1 MTSPTDP
8 ASEARSPSVATERQR
23 GREGMI
29 ILLAALAV
37 LLFAFFETRLPQFSS
52 SNSLSNNVIFFLL
65 INLNIILL
73 VLLVFLVARNLLK
86 LVFERRRRILGSHLR
101 TRLVLAFLAVS
112 IFPAILIFLV
122 ALGFMTSSIEN
133 WFNVQV
139 EGSLSGSLEVAQA
152 YYRNASDNALVHARQ
167 LASHVRED
175 GLLAPGSKDRLQAL
189 VVDKRREYNVAMV
202 QVFGIDRDVR
212 AVVRADEVPDESE
225 LAPSAPLL
233 TAALEGRAE
242 TRIQSMGRGDV
253 IRAAVPIAGP
263 SGVEGAVVVE
273 YFVPESVAARS
284 ADIARSF
291 QEYRQL
297 KMLKQP
303 ITSNYV
309 VTLVLVTLLVI
320 FCATWMGFYLAKGI
334 TVPIQKLAEGTR
346 EVAQG
351 NWQYR
356 IGLGDAT
363 QVAPDDEFGTLVT
376 AFNQMTADLET
387 SNLELEQ
394 RRRSMETILAELTA
408 GVVAVGSDGRVT
420 TVNQAAER
428 LFVVDRSTV
437 IGRDYMAVFARS
449 DLAPARE
456 MIAELRAGVSL
467 AAVGGRVERQM
478 KLLAGGRMLTLVLTA
493 TMLRDAAGQPLGA
506 LLFCEDVTEIVKV
519 QRMEAWREVAR
530 RIAHEIKNPLTP
542 IQLSAQRLHK
552 RYAEQLK
559 GDGTL
564 FEECTRTIVRQ
575 VEELKTL
582 VNEFA
587 TFARLP
593 AGEHTPEDLNAL
605 VEEAMVLFREG
616 HRQIAFGFDPDPS
629 LPRLPLDREGIKRAV
644 INMLDNAV
652 AACDAANATPTC
664 LDQAMPRTDQAMP
677 RTDQAMPRIDRAMPR
692 IDVRTRYHRA
702 HGIVALEVAD
712 TGVGIKPE
720 ERGRLFEPYF
730 STKQGGTGLG
740 LAIVSTIVADHQG
753 FVRVKDNEPQGSRF
767 VVELPVKGPLEQ
779 IVLH

>member
-1 MTSPTDP
+1 MTRTPPTESGIP
-8 ASEARSPSVATERQR
+8 HAEQQR
-23 GREGMI
+23 RREGLI
-29 ILLAALAV
+29 ILSAALAV

-52 SNSLSNNVIFFLL
+52 SNSLTNNVIFFLL

-73 VLLVFLVARNLLK
+73 VLLVFLVARNLMK
-86 LVFERRRRILGSHLR
+86 LVFERRRRMLGSHLR

-112 IFPAILIFLV
+112 IFPAVLIFLV

-139 EGSLSGSLEVAQA
+139 ENSLSGSLDVAQA
-152 YYRNASDNALVHARQ
+152 YYRNASENALVHARQ
-167 LASHVRED
+167 LAARVHD
-175 GLLAPGSKDRLQAL
+175 DNLLASEGRQRLTDFVAAKQH
-189 VVDKRREYNVAMV
+189 EYNVGTV
-202 QVFGIDRDVR
+202 EVFAIDRQL
-212 AVVRADEVPDESE
+212 AALASADEMPDEAALPAS
-225 LAPSAPLL
+225 SSLL

-242 TRIQSMGRGDV
+242 TRIQSIGRGDV
-253 IRAAVPIAGP
+253 IRAGVPIKGVR
-263 SGVEGAVVVE
+263 GVEGAVVVE
-273 YFVPESVAARS
+273 YFVPESVATRS
-284 ADIARSF
+284 ADIARAF

-297 KMLKQP
+297 KILKQP
-303 ITSNYV
+303 ITSNYI

-363 QVAPDDEFGTLVT
+363 QVAPDDEFGTLVA

-387 SNLELEQ
+387 SHVELEK
-394 RRRSMETILAELTA
+394 RRRTMETILAELTA
-408 GVVAVGSDGRVT
+408 GVVALGSDGGVT
-420 TVNQAAER
+420 TLNQAAER
-428 LFVVDRSTV
+428 LLAIDRGDV
-437 IGRDYMAVFARS
+437 IGRDYVAVFARA
-449 DLAPARE
+449 DLGPARE
-456 MIAELRAGVSL
+456 VLAELRAGMSL
-467 AAVGGRVERQM
+467 AAAGGRVERQM
-478 KLLAGGRMLTLVLTA
+478 KLLTGGRMLTLVITA
-493 TMLRDAAGQPLGA
+493 TMLRDDAGQPLGA

-552 RYAEQLK
+552 RYAAQLK
-559 GDGTL
+559 DDGTL

-593 AGEHTPEDLNAL
+593 AGEHTPEDLNVL
-605 VEEAMVLFREG
+605 VDEAMVLFREG
-616 HRQIAFGFDPDPS
+616 HREIEFSFDADPA

-652 AACDAANATPTC
+652 AAFDGVANGAA
-664 LDQAMPRTDQAMP
+664 
-677 RTDQAMPRIDRAMPR
+677 PR

-712 TGVGIKPE
+712 TGCGIKPE

-753 FVRVKDNEPQGSRF
+753 FVRVKDNEPHGSRF
-767 VVELPVKGPLEQ
+767 VVELPVKGPIEQ

>member
-1 MTSPTDP
+1 MTHISPNDGAP
-8 ASEARSPSVATERQR
+8 LQAERQR
-23 GREGMI
+23 RREGLI
-29 ILLAALAV
+29 ILSAALAV

-52 SNSLSNNVIFFLL
+52 SNSLTNNVIFFLL

-73 VLLVFLVARNLLK
+73 VLLVFLVARNLMK
-86 LVFERRRRILGSHLR
+86 LVFERRRRMLGSHLR

-112 IFPAILIFLV
+112 IFPAVLIFLV

-152 YYRNASDNALVHARQ
+152 YYRNASENALVHARQ
-167 LASHVRED
+167 LAERVHNDDLLTAGGRE
-175 GLLAPGSKDRLQAL
+175 RLPDFVAAKQ
-189 VVDKRREYNVAMV
+189 REYNVGTV
-202 QVFGIDRDVR
+202 QVFAIDRQL
-212 AVVRADEVPDESE
+212 AALARADEMPGDAA
-225 LAPSAPLL
+225 LAASSSLL

-253 IRAAVPIAGP
+253 IRAAVPVKGP
-263 SGVEGAVVVE
+263 RGVEGAVVVE

-284 ADIARSF
+284 ADIARAF

-297 KMLKQP
+297 KILKQP
-303 ITSNYV
+303 ITSNYI

-387 SNLELEQ
+387 SHVELEK
-394 RRRSMETILAELTA
+394 RRRTMETILAELTA
-408 GVVAVGSDGRVT
+408 GVVALGSDGRVT
-420 TVNQAAER
+420 TLNQAAER
-428 LFVVDRSTV
+428 LLGIDRANV
-437 IGRDYMAVFARS
+437 IGHDYMAVFART
-449 DLAPARE
+449 DLGPARE
-456 MIAELRAGVSL
+456 VLAELRAGVSL
-467 AAVGGRVERQM
+467 AAAGGRVERQM
-478 KLLAGGRMLTLVLTA
+478 KLLASGRMLTLVLTA
-493 TMLRDAAGQPLGA
+493 TMLRDDAGQPLGA

-552 RYAEQLK
+552 RYAAQLK
-559 GDGTL
+559 EDGTL

-593 AGEHTPEDLNAL
+593 AGEHTPEDLNEL
-605 VEEAMVLFREG
+605 VDEAMVLFREG
-616 HRQIAFGFDPDPS
+616 HREIDFSFDRDPA

-652 AACDAANATPTC
+652 AACDGAS
-664 LDQAMPRTDQAMP
+664 DGV
-677 RTDQAMPRIDRAMPR
+677 PR

-712 TGVGIKPE
+712 TGCGIKPE

-767 VVELPVKGPLEQ
+767 VVELPVKGPFEQ

>member
-1 MTSPTDP
+1 MTNSPKARADQPDP
-8 ASEARSPSVATERQR
+8 AVPADRQR
-23 GREGMI
+23 RREGLI
-29 ILLAALAV
+29 ILSAALAV
-37 LLFAFFETRLPQFSS
+37 LLFAFFETRLPQFSNG
-52 SNSLSNNVIFFLL
+52 NSLSNNVIFFLL

-73 VLLVFLVARNLLK
+73 VLLVFLVARNLMK
-86 LVFERRRRILGSHLR
+86 LVFERRRRMLGSHLR
-101 TRLVLAFLAVS
+101 TRLVLAFVAVS
-112 IFPAILIFLV
+112 IFPAVLIFLV

-139 EGSLSGSLEVAQA
+139 ENSLSGSLAVAQA
-152 YYRNASDNALVHARQ
+152 YYKHASDDALVHARQ
-167 LASHVRED
+167 LAERVRD
-175 GLLAPGSKDRLQAL
+175 DQLLEGDAKTGLQAL
-189 VVDKRREYNVAMV
+189 VADKQREYNVAAV
-202 QVFGIDRDVR
+202 QVFAVDRT
-212 AVVRADEVPDESE
+212 AAALARADDLPDEAVLGSSSS
-225 LAPSAPLL
+225 LV
-233 TAALEGRAE
+233 TAALAGRAE
-242 TRIQSMGRGDV
+242 TRIQSLGRGDV
-253 IRAAVPIAGP
+253 IRGAVPVRGP
-263 SGVEGAVVVE
+263 QGILGAVVVA
-273 YFVPESVAARS
+273 YHVPEIVASRS
-284 ADIARSF
+284 ADMARSF

-297 KMLKQP
+297 KIMKQP

-309 VTLVLVTLLVI
+309 VTLVLVTLLVV
-320 FCATWMGFYLAKGI
+320 FCAIWMGFYLAKGI

-363 QVAPDDEFGTLVT
+363 QIAPDDEFGTLV
-376 AFNQMTADLET
+376 ASFNQMTADLET

-394 RRRSMETILAELTA
+394 RRRTMETILAELTA
-408 GVVAVGSDGRVT
+408 GVVAVDPDGRVT
-420 TVNQAAER
+420 TLNQAAER
-428 LFVVDRSTV
+428 LLGMDRSAV
-437 IGRDYMAVFARS
+437 IGRDYIAVFARP

-456 MIAELRAGVSL
+456 VIGELRAGVSL
-467 AAVGGRVERQM
+467 AGAGGRVERQM
-478 KLLAGGRMLTLVLTA
+478 KLLAGGRMVTLVLTA
-493 TMLRDAAGQPLGA
+493 TMLRDDAGQPLGA
-506 LLFCEDVTEIVKV
+506 LLFCDDVTEIVKV

-559 GDGTL
+559 EDGSL

-575 VEELKTL
+575 VEELKSL

-593 AGEHTPEDLNAL
+593 AGEHTPEDLNEL
-605 VEEAMVLFREG
+605 VDEAMVLFREG
-616 HRQIAFGFDPDPS
+616 HRQIDFSFDPDPS
-629 LPRLPLDREGIKRAV
+629 LPRLPLDREGIKRAI

-652 AACDAANATPTC
+652 AACDATRDDAS
-664 LDQAMPRTDQAMP
+664 
-677 RTDQAMPRIDRAMPR
+677 RIE
-692 IDVRTRYHRA
+692 VRTRYHRA

-720 ERGRLFEPYF
+720 ERSRLFEPYF

-753 FVRVKDNEPQGSRF
+753 FVRVKDNEPHGSRF
-767 VVELPVKGPLEQ
+767 VVELPVKGPVEQ

>member
-1 MTSPTDP
+1 MTSQANDRRDP
-8 ASEARSPSVATERQR
+8 STAPEAPGERQR
-23 GREGMI
+23 RREGLI
-29 ILLAALAV
+29 ILSAALAV

-86 LVFERRRRILGSHLR
+86 LVFERRRHILGSHLR

-139 EGSLSGSLEVAQA
+139 ESSLAGSLEVAQA
-152 YYRNASDNALVHARQ
+152 YYRSASDNALVHARQ
-167 LASHVRED
+167 LAGRVRQDDLLRAD
-175 GLLAPGSKDRLQAL
+175 GTKRLQEL
-189 VVDKRREYNVAMV
+189 VTDKRREYNVGAV
-202 QVFGIDRDVR
+202 QIFGIDRDVR
-212 AVVRADEVPDESE
+212 AMALADDVPGDAT
-225 LAPSAPLL
+225 LVASAPLL

-242 TRIQSMGRGDV
+242 TRIQSIGKGDV
-253 IRAAVPIAGP
+253 IRAAVPIVGT
-263 SGVEGAVVVE
+263 SGTAGAVVIE
-273 YFVPESVAARS
+273 YFVPESVATRS

-297 KMLKQP
+297 KILKQP

-363 QVAPDDEFGTLVT
+363 QVAPDDEFGTLV
-376 AFNQMTADLET
+376 ASFNQMTADLER

-408 GVVAVGSDGRVT
+408 GVIAVDPDGRVT
-420 TVNQAAER
+420 TLNQAAER
-428 LFVVDRSTV
+428 LFVIDRATV

-456 MIAELRAGVSL
+456 TIAELRAGVSL
-467 AAVGGRVERQM
+467 VAARGRVERQM
-478 KLLAGGRMLTLVLTA
+478 KVLSGGRMLTLVLTA
-493 TMLRDAAGQPLGA
+493 TMLRDSAGQALGA

-559 GDGTL
+559 EDGTL

-605 VEEAMVLFREG
+605 VDEAMVLFREG
-616 HRQIAFGFDPDPS
+616 HRHIGFSFDPDPS
-629 LPRLPLDREGIKRAV
+629 LPRLPLDREGIKRAL

-652 AACDAANATPTC
+652 AACDGA
-664 LDQAMPRTDQAMP
+664 PRTSG
-677 RTDQAMPRIDRAMPR
+677 TSPR

-712 TGVGIKPE
+712 TGIGIKPE

-753 FVRVKDNEPQGSRF
+753 FVRVKDNDPQGSRF

>member
-1 MTSPTDP
+1 MTSTTTNGPDP
-8 ASEARSPSVATERQR
+8 ATSDGPADRQR
-23 GREGMI
+23 RREGLI
-29 ILLAALAV
+29 ILSAALAV

-86 LVFERRRRILGSHLR
+86 LVFERRRRMLGSHLR

-139 EGSLSGSLEVAQA
+139 ESSLAGSLEVAQA
-152 YYRNASDNALVHARQ
+152 YYKNASENALVHARQ
-167 LASHVRED
+167 LAERVD
-175 GLLAPGSKDRLQAL
+175 DDKLLGRDAQPRLAAL
-189 VVDKRREYNVAMV
+189 IAEKQREYHVGTV
-202 QVFGIDRDVR
+202 QVFDIDRNV
-212 AVVRADEVPDESE
+212 AASAHASEVPGESA
-225 LAPSAPLL
+225 LPPKSPLL

-242 TRIQSMGRGDV
+242 TRIQSIGRGDV
-253 IRAAVPIAGP
+253 IRAAVPIRGQG
-263 SGVEGAVVVE
+263 GVQGAVVVE
-273 YFVPESVAARS
+273 YFVPESVATRS

-297 KMLKQP
+297 KILKQP

-363 QVAPDDEFGTLVT
+363 QVAPDDEFGTLV
-376 AFNQMTADLET
+376 ASFNQMTADLET
-387 SNLELEQ
+387 SNLELEK
-394 RRRSMETILAELTA
+394 RRRTMETILAELTA
-408 GVVAVGSDGRVT
+408 GVVAVGPDGRVAT
-420 TVNQAAER
+420 LNQAAER
-428 LFVVDRSTV
+428 LLVIDRATV

-456 MIAELRAGVSL
+456 MLAELRAGVSL
-467 AAVGGRVERQM
+467 AAARGRVERQM
-478 KLLAGGRMLTLVLTA
+478 KLLAGGRMVTLVLTA
-493 TMLRDAAGQPLGA
+493 TMLRDDAGAPLGA

-542 IQLSAQRLHK
+542 IQLSAQRMHK
-552 RYAEQLK
+552 RYAAQLK
-559 GDGTL
+559 EDGAL

-616 HRQIAFGFDPDPS
+616 HREIDFSFDADPG
-629 LPRLPLDREGIKRAV
+629 LPRLHLDREGIKRAV

-652 AACDAANATPTC
+652 AACGAADGGAPSPHGS
-664 LDQAMPRTDQAMP
+664 LL
-677 RTDQAMPRIDRAMPR
+677 R

-702 HGIVALEVAD
+702 HGFVALEVAD
-712 TGVGIKPE
+712 TGIGIKPE
-720 ERGRLFEPYF
+720 DRNRLFEPYY

-767 VVELPVKGPLEQ
+767 VVELPVKGPAEQ

>member
-1 MTSPTDP
+1 
-8 ASEARSPSVATERQR
+8 
-23 GREGMI
+23 
-29 ILLAALAV
+29 
-37 LLFAFFETRLPQFSS
+37 
-52 SNSLSNNVIFFLL
+52 
-65 INLNIILL
+65 
-73 VLLVFLVARNLLK
+73 
-86 LVFERRRRILGSHLR
+86 
-101 TRLVLAFLAVS
+101 
-112 IFPAILIFLV
+112 
-122 ALGFMTSSIEN
+122 
-133 WFNVQV
+133 
-139 EGSLSGSLEVAQA
+139 
-152 YYRNASDNALVHARQ
+152 
-167 LASHVRED
+167 
-175 GLLAPGSKDRLQAL
+175 
-189 VVDKRREYNVAMV
+189 
-202 QVFGIDRDVR
+202 
-212 AVVRADEVPDESE
+212 
-225 LAPSAPLL
+225 
-233 TAALEGRAE
+233 
-242 TRIQSMGRGDV
+242 
-253 IRAAVPIAGP
+253 
-263 SGVEGAVVVE
+263 
-273 YFVPESVAARS
+273 
-284 ADIARSF
+284 
-291 QEYRQL
+291 
-297 KMLKQP
+297 
-303 ITSNYV
+303 

-363 QVAPDDEFGTLVT
+363 QVAPDDEFGTLV
-376 AFNQMTADLET
+376 ASFNQMTADLET

-394 RRRSMETILAELTA
+394 RRRTMETILAELTA
-408 GVVAVGSDGRVT
+408 GVVAVGPDGRVT
-420 TVNQAAER
+420 TLNQAGER
-428 LFVVDRSTV
+428 LLVIERATV

-456 MIAELRAGVSL
+456 MIAELRAGISL
-467 AAVGGRVERQM
+467 ASAGGRVERQM

-559 GDGTL
+559 EDGTL

-593 AGEHTPEDLNAL
+593 AGEHTPEDLNTL

-616 HRQIAFGFDPDPS
+616 HPQIDFSFDADPS
-629 LPRLPLDREGIKRAV
+629 LPLLPLDREGIKRAI

-652 AACDAANATPTC
+652 AACDASGNGANPRVNGATPRN
-664 LDQAMPRTDQAMP
+664 DAP
-677 RTDQAMPRIDRAMPR
+677 MPR
-692 IDVRTRYHRA
+692 IDVRTRHHRA
-702 HGIVALEVAD
+702 HGFVALEVAD
-712 TGVGIKPE
+712 TGIGIKPE

-740 LAIVSTIVADHQG
+740 LAIVSTIIADHQG

-767 VVELPVKGPLEQ
+767 VVELPVKGPFEQ

>member
-1 MTSPTDP
+1 MTNPHKARADQPEGAVVP
-8 ASEARSPSVATERQR
+8 ADRQR
-23 GREGMI
+23 RREGLI
-29 ILLAALAV
+29 ILSAALAV
-37 LLFAFFETRLPQFSS
+37 LLFAFFETRLPQFSNG
-52 SNSLSNNVIFFLL
+52 NSLSNNVIFFLL

-73 VLLVFLVARNLLK
+73 VLLVFLVARNLMK

-101 TRLVLAFLAVS
+101 TRLVLAFVAVS
-112 IFPAILIFLV
+112 IFPAVLIFLV

-139 EGSLSGSLEVAQA
+139 ENSLSGSLEVAQA
-152 YYRNASDNALVHARQ
+152 YYKHASDDALVHARQ
-167 LASHVRED
+167 LAERVRD
-175 GLLAPGSKDRLQAL
+175 DQLLEGDAKGGLQAF
-189 VVDKRREYNVAMV
+189 VAEKQREYNVAAV
-202 QVFGIDRDVR
+202 QVFAVDRTP
-212 AVVRADEVPDESE
+212 AALARADGIPDEAI
-225 LAPSAPLL
+225 LASASSLV
-233 TAALEGRAE
+233 TAALAGRAE
-242 TRIQSMGRGDV
+242 TRIQSVGRGDV
-253 IRAAVPIAGP
+253 IRGAVPVRGP
-263 SGVEGAVVVE
+263 KGILGAVIVA
-273 YFVPESVAARS
+273 YHVPEIVAARS
-284 ADIARSF
+284 ADMARSF

-297 KMLKQP
+297 KIMKQP

-320 FCATWMGFYLAKGI
+320 FCATWMGLYLAKGI

-363 QVAPDDEFGTLVT
+363 QVAPDDEFGTLV
-376 AFNQMTADLET
+376 ASFNQMTADLET
-387 SNLELEQ
+387 SNHELEQ
-394 RRRSMETILAELTA
+394 RRRTMETILAELTA
-408 GVVAVGSDGRVT
+408 GVVAVGPDGRVT
-420 TVNQAAER
+420 TINQAAER
-428 LFVVDRSTV
+428 LLGMDRSAV
-437 IGRDYMAVFARS
+437 IGRDYIAVFARP

-456 MIAELRAGVSL
+456 VIGELRAGLSL
-467 AAVGGRVERQM
+467 AGAGGRVERQM
-478 KLLAGGRMLTLVLTA
+478 KLLAGGRMVTLVLTA
-493 TMLRDAAGQPLGA
+493 TMLRDDAGQPLGA
-506 LLFCEDVTEIVKV
+506 LLFCDDVTEIVKV

-559 GDGTL
+559 EDGSL

-575 VEELKTL
+575 VEELKSL

-593 AGEHTPEDLNAL
+593 SGEHTPEDLNEL
-605 VEEAMVLFREG
+605 VGEAMVLFREG
-616 HRQIAFGFDPDPS
+616 HRQIDFSFDPDPT
-629 LPRLPLDREGIKRAV
+629 LPRLPLDREGIKRAI

-652 AACDAANATPTC
+652 AACDAADDEA
-664 LDQAMPRTDQAMP
+664 
-677 RTDQAMPRIDRAMPR
+677 PRIE
-692 IDVRTRYHRA
+692 VRTRYHRT

-720 ERGRLFEPYF
+720 ERSRLFEPYF

-753 FVRVKDNEPQGSRF
+753 FVRVKDNEPHGSRF
-767 VVELPVKGPLEQ
+767 VVELPVKGPVEQ